1 MSAGKKI
8 FFGFAVLFVLFSFST
23 QAQRNKAQLQ
33 REKQKNLEK
42 IKETERILDET
53 ATQKK
58 NTIGELSALNYRIQ
72 QQESLINSVK
82 SEINLLDKDI
92 SENNQI
98 IDALEADLINLKA
111 EYADMLFSAQ
121 KASGKVDDLMFLFSA
136 NSFYQMAMRMKYMEQ
151 YGNAR
156 KEQAE
161 AILKVQDALGQQVH
175 QTQVKRSEKNS
186 LLNEEITESKN
197 LTNLKLK
204 QRQLVSSLEKQEKQ
218 LKKDIDET
226 KKAVAK
232 LDKEIND
239 IIKEEMERAARE
251 AKAASGNV
259 RKEANMALST
269 SFEENKAKFGWP
281 ASGFI
286 SEPFG
291 THKHPVLKNVTV
303 KNDGINIQTKQSEK
317 VKAIFNGE
325 VRSISTIPGFG
336 LTVLI
341 NHGEYFTVYTGL
353 TNLTVKK
360 GEKVKT
366 NQDLGAVLLNS
377 EGISELRF
385 RIYKNMTALDPQAW
399 LRD

>member
-1 MSAGKKI
+1 MNGGKYFIVGCI
-8 FFGFAVLFVLFSFST
+8 FLLVFSSGVV
-23 QAQRNKAQLQ
+23 QAQRTKAQLQ
-33 REKQKNLEK
+33 KEKQKNLEK
-42 IKETERILDET
+42 IIETERILGET

-58 NTIGELSALNYRIQ
+58 NSLGELSALNHRIQ
-72 QQESLINSVK
+72 QQETLINSVK
-82 SEINLLDKDI
+82 SEIRLLDSDI
-92 SENNQI
+92 SENNQL
-98 IDALEADLINLKA
+98 IDALEADLINLKN
-111 EYADMLFSAQ
+111 EYADMLFAAQ

-136 NSFYQMAMRMKYMEQ
+136 NSFYQMVMRMQYMEQ
-151 YGNAR
+151 YGDAR

-161 AILKVQDALGQQVH
+161 VILQVQAALSEQVH
-175 QTQVKRSEKNS
+175 ETEIKRKEKNS
-186 LLNEEITESKN
+186 LLNEEITENNN
-197 LTNLKLK
+197 LTNLKTK
-204 QRQLVSSLEKQEKQ
+204 QRKLVSSLEKQEKQ

-251 AKAASGNV
+251 ARAATNNS
-259 RKEANMALST
+259 KKTADIALSS
-269 SFEENKAKFGWP
+269 SFEENKAKFAWP
-281 ASGFI
+281 AAGFI
-286 SEPFG
+286 SDPFG
-291 THKHPVLKNVTV
+291 THKHPVLKGVTV
-303 KNDGINIQTKQSEK
+303 KNDGINIQTKQNEK

-325 VRSISTIPGFG
+325 VRFIRSIPGFG

-366 NQDLGAVLLNS
+366 NQDLGEVLLNS
-377 EGISELRF
+377 AGISELRF
-385 RIYKNMTALDPQAW
+385 RIYKNATALDPQAW